1 MKKLLSK
8 LKKFKLP
15 GPRAGKVIRKP
26 FSLGNTLARVVLL
39 LVIAS
44 TAAIAYI
51 KLVTKSAGWTVYSIP
66 TLREGD
72 ISPRQEIAPFD
83 FVVPKPARVLEQERL
98 NAEYSALPVY
108 TFDPGV
114 QPLVN
119 AELDSLF
126 ALVRDHLNPAYHDTA
141 QIRPVRLFEVLEYTY
156 IDSLAAIVKRSFGG
170 KQYRLYRTFKTT
182 INNNFSQ
189 LIVSS
194 KSDMY
199 SYTDEL
205 FRLEEGDASRRVNV
219 DETVGVDEAAK
230 TAIEDIAQEYGKTL
244 NTKALATLETVLK
257 RMIRPNV
264 WYNRERSM
272 AVRREARDAVPANWA
287 VFKKNQRI
295 IDAYVPVTALHIEAI
310 ETLKKEI
317 SRRSFIENPREH
329 YLIALGKILIALGI
343 IGIFVAYLYLYRWAT
358 FNSFSKLLLLSVIS
372 FFPLSIAFYA
382 AWSGSLSEFL
392 IPVAIASILTTI
404 LFDAELGIM
413 VSIIVSLLVESMV
426 PGTSLRIGVIYFLA
440 GGVGSVT
447 VGKVRH
453 RKEFY
458 RSMFFLPVT
467 MALAVASTNDWLT
480 HPGFRD
486 VGNDLFL
493 AAMNGFFCPIIA
505 IGLLPLLESVFKVPT
520 DITLLEL
527 SDMNNPLLKDL
538 AVKAPGTF
546 SSVLVVGTL
555 AEASAERIGANAL
568 LARVGGYYHDIGK
581 MVIPEYFIEN
591 LMSGENPHDRLSP
604 HMSALIISS
613 HVKEGYELGVKYGLP
628 EAILDIIQQHHG
640 TSLMASIYHKAI
652 TESEDKKVDEAAFR
666 YPGPKPQ
673 TREAA
678 IVMLADL
685 VEATSRSVQERSPG
699 RLITLIKTIIQ
710 KRYME
715 GELDEC
721 DLTLRDLHE
730 IEQSFLPVL
739 VGSHHGRIEYPW
751 QKEQKEKGGG

>member
-1 MKKLLSK
+1 
-8 LKKFKLP
+8 
-15 GPRAGKVIRKP
+15 
-26 FSLGNTLARVVLL
+26 
-39 LVIAS
+39 
-44 TAAIAYI
+44 
-51 KLVTKSAGWTVYSIP
+51 
-66 TLREGD
+66 
-72 ISPRQEIAPFD
+72 
-83 FVVPKPARVLEQERL
+83 
-98 NAEYSALPVY
+98 
-108 TFDPGV
+108 
-114 QPLVN
+114 
-119 AELDSLF
+119 
-126 ALVRDHLNPAYHDTA
+126 
-141 QIRPVRLFEVLEYTY
+141 
-156 IDSLAAIVKRSFGG
+156 
-170 KQYRLYRTFKTT
+170 
-182 INNNFSQ
+182 
-189 LIVSS
+189 
-194 KSDMY
+194 
-199 SYTDEL
+199 
-205 FRLEEGDASRRVNV
+205 
-219 DETVGVDEAAK
+219 
-230 TAIEDIAQEYGKTL
+230 
-244 NTKALATLETVLK
+244 
-257 RMIRPNV
+257 
-264 WYNRERSM
+264 
-272 AVRREARDAVPANWA
+272 
-287 VFKKNQRI
+287 
-295 IDAYVPVTALHIEAI
+295 
-310 ETLKKEI
+310 
-317 SRRSFIENPREH
+317 
-329 YLIALGKILIALGI
+329 
-343 IGIFVAYLYLYRWAT
+343 
-358 FNSFSKLLLLSVIS
+358 
-372 FFPLSIAFYA
+372 
-382 AWSGSLSEFL
+382 
-392 IPVAIASILTTI
+392 
-404 LFDAELGIM
+404 M

-527 SDMNNPLLKDL
+527 SDMNNPLLKDM

-546 SSVLVVGTL
+546 SSILVVGTL
-555 AEASAERIGANAL
+555 AEAAAERIGANSL

-591 LMSGENPHDRLSP
+591 QMSGENPHDRLSP
-604 HMSALIISS
+604 PMSALIISS
-613 HVKEGYELGVKYGLP
+613 HVKEGYELGVKNGLP
-628 EAILDIIQQHHG
+628 ESILDIIQQHHG
-640 TSLMASIYHKAI
+640 TSLMATIYHKAI

-685 VEATSRSVQERSPG
+685 VEAASRSIQERSPG